1 MLPLRYRRTRMKG
14 REIRERS
21 GAAGCESPPTPS
33 SRGVVLA
40 AVLAF
45 ALSLTSCF
53 TTVGSWTYPSGRY
66 PTTVSSRPADVGVVV
81 ERFLDLRAETNRT
94 WMTWAYVPLFPGGWT
109 HCDRPEATAP
119 GTYTPIYHMDPCE
132 DLARSIAVELERER
146 IVSRARYSSEGLRD
160 PDLRYV
166 LRGKV
171 RSFYVHET
179 RISYGVSV
187 NAVLLWSL
195 GLPSGS
201 SDNGFLVDLELVDS
215 LDKQVVWRCS
225 VFDADHHVEG
235 FYYGPEWYRF
245 SWMWERRLR
254 DKLGELAALLGAEA
268 PTLPEMMAAE
278 LRATPALMPVCLGVD
293 AEPPCSEQ

>member
-14 REIRERS
+14 REIRGRS
-21 GAAGCESPPTPS
+21 GAAGCESPPIPPS
-33 SRGVVLA
+33 SAGVLA
-40 AVLAF
+40 AVLVF

-94 WMTWAYVPLFPGGWT
+94 WMTWAYVPFFPGGWT

-146 IVSRARYSSEGLRD
+146 IVSRARYSSEGLRE

-254 DKLGELAALLGAEA
+254 EKLGELAAVLGAEA
-268 PTLPEMMAAE
+268 PTLPQPMAAE
-278 LRATPALMPVCLGVD
+278 LRATPAVMPDCLGVD
-293 AEPPCSEQ
+293 AEPPCTEQ